1 MAATT
6 TAPPQT
12 VDKRPAKK
20 KRGSATKPKTPWWLW
35 IVVTVIVVFCLFPFY
50 WMINISLK
58 TGADLTSGTAYPPD
72 PTLKNYQSI
81 FQNGDFTRALLNSA
95 VVSVATTT
103 LALVVGSFCA
113 YALARL
119 RFRGKFAILALVL
132 SITTFPA
139 IAIAA
144 PLFRLWSD
152 IGIYNTWIGLIIPN
166 LTFALPLTI
175 YILVSFFKEIPRDL
189 EEAALVDGATYFQ
202 AFRKV
207 VVPLAA
213 PGLATAGI
221 LTFIGVWNEFLFV
234 DHAHVVLERAH
245 RPGGD
250 RVLHRV
256 DAVRVAPRDD
266 LGGIGRHLG
275 PADLPRA
282 VLPEAH
288 RRGPDRRRGQG
299 LKGATPTWPRS
310 SSTTSSSGTRTASRP
325 SST

>member
-6 TAPPQT
+6 AAPPQT
-12 VDKRPAKK
+12 AETRPRKR
-20 KRGSATKPKTPWWLW
+20 RGTATKPKTPWWLW
-35 IVVTVIVVFCLFPFY
+35 IAVAAIVVFCLFPFY
-50 WMINISLK
+50 WMVNISLK
-58 TGADLTSGTAYPPD
+58 TGADLTSGKAYPPS
-72 PTLKNYQSI
+72 PTLRNYQSI

-95 VVSVATTT
+95 VISISTTV
-103 LALVVGSFCA
+103 LALMVGSFCA

-119 RFRGKFAILALVL
+119 RFKGKFPILALVL

-152 IGIYNTWIGLIIPN
+152 VGIYNTWIGLIIPN

-175 YILVSFFKEIPRDL
+175 YILVSFFKEIPKDL

-221 LTFIGVWNEFLFV
+221 LTFIGVWNEFLF
-234 DHAHVVLERAH
+234 AITL
-245 RPGGD
+245 
-250 RVLHRV
+250 
-256 DAVRVAPRDD
+256 
-266 LGGIGRHLG
+266 
-275 PADLPRA
+275 
-282 VLPEAH
+282 
-288 RRGPDRRRGQG
+288 
-299 LKGATPTWPRS
+299 
-310 SSTTSSSGTRTASRP
+310 TSSSSARPVPAAIAFFTGSTQFELPLGTISAASVVISIPLIFLVLFFQKRIVAGLTAGAVKG
-325 SST
+325 

>member
-6 TAPPQT
+6 AAPAKT
-12 VDKRPAKK
+12 VEQRPAKR
-20 KRGSATKPKTPWWLW
+20 RGSVTKPKTPWWLW
-35 IVVTVIVVFCLFPFY
+35 VAVAAIVIFCLFPFY
-50 WMINISLK
+50 WLVRISLK
-58 TGADLTSGTAYPPD
+58 TGVDLRSGSAYPPH
-72 PTLKNYQSI
+72 PTLANYKSI

-95 VVSVATTT
+95 VISVVTTV
-103 LALVVGSFCA
+103 LALTVGSFCA

-119 RFRGKFAILALVL
+119 RFRGKFPILALVL

-175 YILVSFFKEIPRDL
+175 YILVSFFKEIPKDL

-221 LTFIGVWNEFLFV
+221 LTFIGVWNEFL
-234 DHAHVVLERAH
+234 L
-245 RPGGD
+245 
-250 RVLHRV
+250 
-256 DAVRVAPRDD
+256 AVT
-266 LGGIGRHLG
+266 L
-275 PADLPRA
+275 
-282 VLPEAH
+282 
-288 RRGPDRRRGQG
+288 
-299 LKGATPTWPRS
+299 
-310 SSTTSSSGTRTASRP
+310 TSSSAARTVPAAIVFFTGATEHEVPYGSISAASV
-325 SST
+325 